1 MSESFGDMSKED
13 QLSYL
18 IENLRDLPEDLV
30 EEGINML
37 VSAGEVEYAIA
48 LATDQGKTE
57 QAIGIALENGD
68 YLWAA
73 LIAKKAGRTEES
85 QRLYREGLDYYV
97 SMEMYG
103 RAVSVARALKLPQDE
118 IDRLYHEGIR
128 VERRCMD
135 VGRAQVAL
143 DSLAM
148 TLEGALM
155 GRDDETAEELRAVMR
170 EEMERSKR
178 RDSE

>member
-1 MSESFGDMSKED
+1 MSRED

-30 EEGINML
+30 EDGIEML
-37 VSAGEVEYAIA
+37 VSAGEMEYAIA

-73 LIAKKAGRTEES
+73 LIAKKAGRKEES

-128 VERRCMD
+128 IEKSKWMD
-135 VGRAQVAL
+135 PGRTQAAL
-143 DSLAM
+143 DSLAT

-155 GRDDETAEELRAVMR
+155 GRDDETAEELRAAMR

-178 RDSE
+178 

>member
-1 MSESFGDMSKED
+1 MSKED

-30 EEGINML
+30 EDGIEML
-37 VSAGEVEYAIA
+37 VSAGETEYAIA
-48 LATDQGKTE
+48 LATDQDKTE

-73 LIAKKAGRTEES
+73 LIAKKAGRKEES

-128 VERRCMD
+128 VESKWMD
-135 VGRAQVAL
+135 PGRTQAAL
-143 DSLAM
+143 DSLAT

-170 EEMERSKR
+170 EEMERSKWR
-178 RDSE
+178 DSAKWRDSE

>member
-1 MSESFGDMSKED
+1 M
-13 QLSYL
+13 
-18 IENLRDLPEDLV
+18 
-30 EEGINML
+30 EEGIEML

-103 RAVSVARALKLPQDE
+103 WAVSVARALKLPQDE

-143 DSLAM
+143 DCLAM